1 MEGEKV
7 ATVKNHWML
16 AREAATRRME
26 AKAGRAPKP
35 AHTPGPRIRVAA
47 AGIGPAPW
55 SVDRTV
61 SNDPILR
68 DAYGLALFGSRGA
81 GDVRDTARLMDVAA
95 TCVNACVGLNPDAVP
110 GLVEAAQALLE
121 ALRWH
126 FVPAIEEN
134 INSPMAHAKDRE
146 IDALRAALAK
156 VREG

>member
-35 AHTPGPRIRVAA
+35 AHTPQPVTFLFRVNDRNPAHTRFSVF
-47 AGIGPAPW
+47 AGRN
-55 SVDRTV
+55 V
-61 SNDPILR
+61 
-68 DAYGLALFGSRGA
+68 GSRGHA
-81 GDVRDTARLMDVAA
+81 GELTMRTDEFDEFERIFKGSSTLA
-95 TCVNACVGLNPDAVP
+95 GLNPDAVP